1 MSPFWV
7 VLLLTLLLGIQPV
20 TTDLYLP
27 TLPTIGRE
35 LGASVASVQ
44 LTLSA
49 LIIAFGFGQL
59 ACGPLSDRFGRKPV
73 LVIGLALYTAAS
85 VASLAASS
93 IEWLIL
99 WRALQGVAMAAA
111 VTCGRSIVR
120 DLYEPQDGARVLSR
134 ALTGLGVIAMASPF
148 IGGALA
154 QWVSWR
160 APFAAISLFGVLAL
174 GAVLLRFQE
183 TVPRRNP
190 DATRL
195 APMLRNARDIAG
207 NATFRAWTLLLMNT
221 YGGLFLMLAASS
233 FVYIDVLGLTKL
245 GYSFFIAT
253 NSTAYVAGT
262 FLCRRLLLRGGLRQA
277 VWFGGFLSAGGGLGI
292 LALALA
298 GVQSPWAIALPH
310 LLYALGHGI
319 HQPCGQ
325 AGAVGPFPDKA
336 GTAAALSGFLMMVV
350 AFAVGL
356 WIGHALDGTVMP
368 LALGMAFFGCA
379 VALTAF
385 TLVQRH
391 GEPPRAAPARPL
403 AAADAPGAAG

>member
-7 VLLLTLLLGIQPV
+7 VMLLTLLLGLQPV

-27 TLPTIGRE
+27 ALPSIGR
-35 LGASVASVQ
+35 AFDAPVASVQ

-49 LIIAFGFGQL
+49 LIMAFGFGQL

-73 LVIGLALYTAAS
+73 LIGGLALYT
-85 VASLAASS
+85 VASLASLSAGS
-93 IEWLIL
+93 IEWLVG
-99 WRALQGVAMAAA
+99 WRALQGLAMAAA
-111 VTCGRSIVR
+111 ITCGRSIVR

-134 ALTGLGVIAMASPF
+134 ALSGLGVIAMLSPF
-148 IGGALA
+148 IGGGLA

-160 APFAAISLFGVLAL
+160 APFAAITVFGALAL
-174 GAVLLRFQE
+174 TAVLLRYEE

-195 APMLRNARDIAG
+195 GPLLRNGRSIAS
-207 NATFRAWTLLLMNT
+207 NPTFRAWTLLLMNT

-233 FVYIDVLGLTKL
+233 FVYIDVLGLSKL
-245 GYSFFIAT
+245 QYSFFLAT
-253 NSTAYVAGT
+253 NSMAYLAGT
-262 FLCRRLLLRGGLRQA
+262 FLCRRLLRGGGLRRA
-277 VWFGGFLSAGGGLGI
+277 VRFGGALSATGGLGM

-310 LLYALGHGI
+310 LLYALGHGV

-356 WIGHALDGTVMP
+356 WVGQALDGTVMP

-391 GEPPRAAPARPL
+391 GEPPRAVPPVAV
-403 AAADAPGAAG
+403 APGAPG